1 MRFINK
7 WSYSCAKGL
16 ADALNEDH
24 QSRRAYNFGFQ
35 VIIGESV
42 KTLVVF
48 IVALV
53 LGVFLPA
60 LVVTLSF
67 VTLRIIAGGYHMDS
81 QGKCLITTLALIIPA
96 AWITK
101 LTCNHW
107 SAWHLALLILVTFI
121 AGLYSLI
128 RYAPR
133 DNPNKP
139 ITDPDEIR
147 KFKTMSLIYLT
158 VWLVVMAVLTVWD
171 LKLFVVA
178 SGFGIL
184 LELFMITQMGHN
196 FFDFIKANLL
206 TKRK

>member
-7 WSYSCAKGL
+7 WSYSFAKGL
-16 ADALNEDH
+16 ADALNENH

-35 VIIGESV
+35 VIIGESF
-42 KTLVVF
+42 KTVVIF
-48 IVALV
+48 LVALV

-60 LVVTLSF
+60 LIVTMSF
-67 VTLRIIAGGYHMDS
+67 VTLRVIAGGYHMDS
-81 QGKCLITTLALIIPA
+81 QGKCLITTLILIIPA
-96 AWITK
+96 AWIAK
-101 LTCNHW
+101 LTNAHW
-107 SAWHLALLILVTFI
+107 STWHLVVLIFIAFI
-121 AGLYSLI
+121 AGLYALI

-147 KFKTMSLIYLT
+147 KFKRLSLIYLT
-158 VWLVVMAVLTVWD
+158 IWLAIMLALTVWN
-171 LKLFVVA
+171 LKLYVVA

-196 FFDFIKANLL
+196 FFDFIKTHLSI
-206 TKRK
+206 KRR